1 MNDLEKTQKMKET
14 NIWKFILFSSFPMMI
29 YLVFNNISNNIDLF
43 FLKNKFSLKEIS
55 MFSQINGAKK
65 IIFTFVFSISIA
77 GISLIAREYS
87 LKNFEKMH
95 KLSNFFLVFSF
106 FFVIFVLSFF
116 IHLRAPFLKL
126 LNINEDF
133 IENEY
138 GKSYFSLSLSSLVFV
153 TINMIILGFERIQKH
168 NSKVFFLNLFNFF
181 LKIFISYFLC
191 VCITPDGE
199 LPSSKEALKQYV
211 FYVSLST
218 LISDFLLTLIS
229 LFIIFNKKNLFR
241 INLKKAYFDKNFL
254 KKLFQLFLS
263 IFSIRISNIL
273 TKVILNFSI
282 INKNTD
288 GVITVAT
295 YSLVSFFIGII
306 YNIEISFEETQ
317 SFLVNK
323 NIEKNNFYETFK
335 ILKKTIT
342 FVIIISF
349 MTLLFIF
356 FQWESVFNFLNK
368 NKNNNN
374 IEKIRGIFKTLIYF
388 DFFSSLIS
396 AFNLLIM
403 SFLLSYK
410 RIYSVLFLNFL
421 KMFLIGF
428 VFLILNSFKHF
439 SSHQLLGMS
448 LLLNN
453 IVIFIITLVFFFS
466 IYKKTKD

>member
-1 MNDLEKTQKMKET
+1 MNDLEKKTQKMKET
-14 NIWKFILFSSFPMMI
+14 NIWKIILFSSFPMMI

-43 FLKNKFSLKEIS
+43 FLKNKFGLKEIS

-65 IIFTFVFSISIA
+65 IIFIFVFSISIA

-116 IHLRAPFLKL
+116 IHFRAPFLKL

-133 IENEY
+133 IKNEY
-138 GKSYFSLSLSSLVFV
+138 GKSYFLLSLSSLFFV

-199 LPSSKEALKQYV
+199 LSSKEALKKYV

-218 LISDFLLTLIS
+218 LISDFLLTVIS

-241 INLKKAYFDKNFL
+241 INLKKASFDKNFL

-282 INKNTD
+282 INKTTD

-306 YNIEISFEETQ
+306 YNIEISFEEKQ

-323 NIEKNNFYETFK
+323 NIEKNNFHETFQ
-335 ILKKTIT
+335 ILKKTLT
-342 FVIIISF
+342 FVIIIAF

-356 FQWESVFNFLNK
+356 FQWESIFNFLNK

-374 IEKIRGIFKTLIYF
+374 IEEIRVIFKTLIYF

-396 AFNLLIM
+396 VFNLLIM

-453 IVIFIITLVFFFS
+453 IVIFSITIVFFFS

>member
-1 MNDLEKTQKMKET
+1 MNDLEKKTQKMKET

-43 FLKNKFSLKEIS
+43 FLKNKFGLKEIS

-87 LKNFEKMH
+87 LKNYEKMH

-106 FFVIFVLSFF
+106 FFVIFVLIFF
-116 IHLRAPFLKL
+116 MYFRAPFLKL
-126 LNINEDF
+126 LNINKEF
-133 IENEY
+133 IENDY
-138 GKSYFSLSLSSLVFV
+138 GRSYFLLSLSSLVFV

-191 VCITPDGE
+191 VCIEPDD
-199 LPSSKEALKQYV
+199 LNKYV
-211 FYVSLST
+211 FYVSFST
-218 LISDFLLTLIS
+218 LISDFLLTVIS

-241 INLKKAYFDKNFL
+241 INLKKASFDKNFL

-273 TKVILNFSI
+273 TKFILNFSI
-282 INKNTD
+282 INNTTN

-323 NIEKNNFYETFK
+323 NIEKNNFHETFQ
-335 ILKKTIT
+335 ILKKTLT
-342 FVIIISF
+342 FVIIIAF
-349 MTLLFIF
+349 MTLLFIC
-356 FQWESVFNFLNK
+356 FQSESIFNFLNK

-374 IEKIRGIFKTLIYF
+374 IEEIRGIFQTLIYF

-396 AFNLLIM
+396 VFNLLIM

-428 VFLILNSFKHF
+428 VFFILNSFKSF

-453 IVIFIITLVFFFS
+453 IVIFSITLVFFFS
-466 IYKKTKD
+466 IYRKTKD

>member
-1 MNDLEKTQKMKET
+1 MNDLEKKTQKMKEK

-43 FLKNKFSLKEIS
+43 FLKNKFGLKEIS

-65 IIFTFVFSISIA
+65 IIFTFVFSIIIA

-87 LKNFEKMH
+87 LKNFEKMN

-116 IHLRAPFLKL
+116 IYFRAPFLKL
-126 LNINEDF
+126 LNIKEDF
-133 IENEY
+133 IEDKY
-138 GKSYFSLSLSSLVFV
+138 GKSYFLLSLSSLFFV

-191 VCITPDGE
+191 VCISPDKR
-199 LPSSKEALKQYV
+199 LSSEENLENYV

-218 LISDFLLTLIS
+218 LISDFLLTVIS
-229 LFIIFNKKNLFR
+229 LFVIFNKKNLFR
-241 INLKKAYFDKNFL
+241 INLKKASFDKNFL

-282 INKNTD
+282 INETTN

-323 NIEKNNFYETFK
+323 NIEKNNFHETFQ
-335 ILKKTIT
+335 ILKKTLT
-342 FVIIISF
+342 LVIVIAF

-356 FQWESVFNFLNK
+356 FQWESIFNFLNK
-368 NKNNNN
+368 NKNN
-374 IEKIRGIFKTLIYF
+374 IEEIRGIFQTLIYF

-396 AFNLLIM
+396 VFNLLIM
-403 SFLLSYK
+403 SVLLSYK

-428 VFLILNSFKHF
+428 VFLILNSFKYF

-453 IVIFIITLVFFFS
+453 IVIFSITLVFFFS

>member
-1 MNDLEKTQKMKET
+1 MNDLEKKTQKMKET

-87 LKNFEKMH
+87 LKNYEKMH

-116 IHLRAPFLKL
+116 MYFRAPFLKL
-126 LNINEDF
+126 LNINKEF
-133 IENEY
+133 IENDY
-138 GKSYFSLSLSSLVFV
+138 GRSYFLLSLSSLVFV

-191 VCITPDGE
+191 VCIEPDD
-199 LPSSKEALKQYV
+199 LNKYV
-211 FYVSLST
+211 FYVSFST
-218 LISDFLLTLIS
+218 LISDFLLTVIS

-241 INLKKAYFDKNFL
+241 INLKKASFDKNFL

-282 INKNTD
+282 INNTTN

-323 NIEKNNFYETFK
+323 NIEKNNFHETFQ
-335 ILKKTIT
+335 ILKKTLT
-342 FVIIISF
+342 FVIIIAF
-349 MTLLFIF
+349 MTLLFIC
-356 FQWESVFNFLNK
+356 FQLESIFNFLNK

-374 IEKIRGIFKTLIYF
+374 IEEIRGIFQTLIYF

-396 AFNLLIM
+396 VFNLLIM

-428 VFLILNSFKHF
+428 VFFILNSFKSF

-453 IVIFIITLVFFFS
+453 IVIFSITLVFFFS
-466 IYKKTKD
+466 IYRKTKD